1 MYAGKEKR
9 LALIEELLTVAKINV
24 IPEEEAEEILQQNHE
39 EKVKNAVLESIQ
51 GEVISETLDG
61 LSKELL
67 RIKQE
72 RKINAMVNIAEK
84 DRRLR
89 EIWEAGTLI

>member
-1 MYAGKEKR
+1 M
-9 LALIEELLTVAKINV
+9 